1 MVRRLVKIVID
12 AEGLSIKL
20 KGGCNVILEGYVEA
34 LRQGGSP
41 IVLAERDQELGKLG
55 VDSFKPPSNFWEKP
69 NWDRGIHDLAVFE
82 DGSAIN
88 WHESELHVY
97 WDISHLLELYDQFS
111 LDNLESYEE
120 ALRDYPALEKY
131 RSMLCSETTE
141 EPY

>member
-1 MVRRLVKIVID
+1 MIRSEVSAMKKLRLHLEGAFSKEIREELYLVTMAGRWWLAYELSGDNPKVLEALFED
-12 AEGLSIKL
+12 AET
-20 KGGCNVILEGYVEA
+20 CC
-34 LRQGGSP
+34 R
-41 IVLAERDQELGKLG
+41 
-55 VDSFKPPSNFWEKP
+55 
-69 NWDRGIHDLAVFE
+69 DRGIHDLAVFE

-97 WDISHLLELYDQFS
+97 WDIAHLLELYDQFS
-111 LDNLESYEE
+111 LDSLEPYEE